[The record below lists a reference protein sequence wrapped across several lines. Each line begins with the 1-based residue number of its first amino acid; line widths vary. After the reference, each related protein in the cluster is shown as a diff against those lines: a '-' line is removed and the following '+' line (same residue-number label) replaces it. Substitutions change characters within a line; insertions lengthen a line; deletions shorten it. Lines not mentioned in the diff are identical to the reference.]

1 MAKASTEL
9 KNKALFAMAAALR
22 KEAALICA
30 ENAVDCA
37 EARKAGTKDSL
48 IDRLF
53 LDEGRIEGMAS
64 ALESLAS
71 LDDPRRQDLRAANTR
86 KRFAY
91 PKGFRAVGRGG
102 YGVRGTPQ
110 CNC

>member
-1 MAKASTEL
+1 
-9 KNKALFAMAAALR
+9 MAAALR
-22 KEAALICA
+22 PGATLVCA

-37 EARKAGTKDSL
+37 EARKATKDSL

-71 LDDPRRQDLRAANTR
+71 LDDQSGKVLEQRTLENGLLIR
-86 KRFAY
+86 KVSV
-91 PKGFRAVGRGG
+91 PL
-102 YGVRGTPQ
+102 GVVSMVYEARPM
-110 CNC
+110 

>member
-1 MAKASTEL
+1 MSEAQVAAQRAKVASAAMAKASTEL

-22 KEAALICA
+22 KDAALICA

-53 LDEGRIEGMAS
+53 LNEGRIEGMAS

-71 LDDPRRQDLRAANTR
+71 LDDPSGKVLELSLIHISSPRD
-86 KRFAY
+86 
-91 PKGFRAVGRGG
+91 
-102 YGVRGTPQ
+102 
-110 CNC
+110 